1 MKEIIV
7 NQWDAHKCELKLFF
21 KTHLMSDYDDYEKIF
36 RLVIKLILNG
46 EGNSMNISDKFYVI
60 DDGNWQGTQLFICH
74 EDVYQPEM
82 NNYYI
87 TDNYYGSCSGCDTL
101 LGILEYDEDKY
112 PSEQQVKKFMQ
123 LALNMVQKMKCLGGK

>member
-1 MKEIIV
+1 MESNII
-7 NQWDAHKCELKLFF
+7 NQWEKHKCELDFYF
-21 KTHLMSDYDDYEKIF
+21 KTHKMSEYDEYENIF
-36 RLVIKLILNG
+36 MLVIKFILNG
-46 EGNSMNISDKFYVI
+46 GGNSMNISDKITVI

-123 LALNMVQKMKCLGGK
+123 LALNMVQEMKCLGGK

>member
-1 MKEIIV
+1 
-7 NQWDAHKCELKLFF
+7 
-21 KTHLMSDYDDYEKIF
+21 
-36 RLVIKLILNG
+36 
-46 EGNSMNISDKFYVI
+46 
-60 DDGNWQGTQLFICH
+60 
-74 EDVYQPEM
+74 M

-101 LGILEYDEDKY
+101 MGIIEYDEDKY

>member
-1 MKEIIV
+1 MESNII
-7 NQWDAHKCELKLFF
+7 NQWDAHKRELNFF
-21 KTHLMSDYDDYEKIF
+21 FETHLMSDYDDYEKIF

-46 EGNSMNISDKFYVI
+46 EGNSMNISDKITVI
-60 DDGNWQGTQLFICH
+60 DDGDYQGTQLFICH

-123 LALNMVQKMKCLGGK
+123 LALNMVQKMKCLGGE

>member
-1 MKEIIV
+1 MEEIII
-7 NQWDAHKCELKLFF
+7 NQWDAHKRELKLFF
-21 KTHLMSDYDDYEKIF
+21 ETHLMSDYDDYEKIF
-36 RLVIKLILNG
+36 MLVIKLILNG

-74 EDVYQPEM
+74 EAVYQPEM
-82 NNYYI
+82 ENYYI

-101 LGILEYDEDKY
+101 MGIIEYDEDKY